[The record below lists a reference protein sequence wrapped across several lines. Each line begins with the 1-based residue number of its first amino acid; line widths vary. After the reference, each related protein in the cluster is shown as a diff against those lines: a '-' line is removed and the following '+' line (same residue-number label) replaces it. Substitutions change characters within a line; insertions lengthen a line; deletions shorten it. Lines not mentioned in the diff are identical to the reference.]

1 MIVEK
6 NTKLVSN
13 RRRTILD
20 KMIQEI
26 IERDNE
32 AEIQVKAKNIRD
44 YILKN
49 HKQ

>member
-32 AEIQVKAKNIRD
+32 AEIQVKAKSIKD
-44 YILKN
+44 YILRN
-49 HKQ
+49 RDL